1 VARPGGGATIAALC
15 YVGIWS
21 AFMGVISGHLTR
33 FLELAMGITII
44 AGAGIIWA
52 SVRSLMLQQLMET
65 ERKADDALEQS
76 RSFARVLMDN
86 MPGSVFLKSKS
97 HRYLAGNLLWAQLNS
112 PGKYVA
118 GDDLADVLGHT
129 DRELFDADRA
139 QRFERSDDAVVT
151 TGERFAEYETGMLNG
166 EERYYHVIKV
176 PVRDQY
182 GEITAVAGLGL
193 DLTDLHR
200 VEKELR
206 SSREQLRTFIDN
218 AVELVCVVDA
228 QRRIVMAN
236 TQLLRFFGVKSS
248 DLVGRDLLS
257 LVAPEEKE
265 KALEFVRLVLSGV
278 GSGLDVFH
286 IRSAR
291 GTVYLTE
298 VSGGPIME
306 GGTVKS
312 VVLVGRVHSEPWS
325 PPRDLSGDSKT

>member
-1 VARPGGGATIAALC
+1 
-15 YVGIWS
+15 VGIWS
-21 AFMGVISGHLTR
+21 AFMGAISGQLTR
-33 FLELAMGITII
+33 FLEIAMGITII

-52 SVRSLMLQQLMET
+52 SVRSLMLQQLMEA

-76 RSFARVLMDN
+76 RSFVRVLMDN

-139 QRFERSDDAVVT
+139 QRFERSDDAVIT
-151 TGERFAEYETGMLNG
+151 TGEQFAEYETDTLNG
-166 EERYYHVIKV
+166 EERYYHIIKA

-218 AVELVCVVDA
+218 AFEHICIVDA
-228 QRRIVMAN
+228 QRRIVLAN

-248 DLVGRDLLS
+248 DVVGRDLLS
-257 LVAPEEKE
+257 LVDPEEKA
-265 KALEFVRLVLSGV
+265 KALEFVRLILSGV

-286 IRSAR
+286 VRSAR
-291 GTVYLTE
+291 GTMHRIE

-312 VVLVGRVHSEPWS
+312 VVLVGRVHPEPWS
-325 PPRDLSGDSKT
+325 PPQDMSSDPNK

>member
-1 VARPGGGATIAALC
+1 MGIIA
-15 YVGIWS
+15 
-21 AFMGVISGHLTR
+21 GHLTP
-33 FLELAMGITII
+33 FIELAMGITVV
-44 AGAGIIWA
+44 AGAGVIWA
-52 SVRSLMLQQLMET
+52 SVRSLMLQQLAEA
-65 ERKADDALEQS
+65 ERRADDALEQS

-86 MPGSVFLKSKS
+86 MPGSVFLKSRS
-97 HRYLAGNLLWAQLNS
+97 HRYLAGNLQWAQLNN

-118 GDDLADVLGHT
+118 GDDLSGVLGHT

-139 QRFERSDDAVVT
+139 ERFERSDDTVFT
-151 TGERFAEYETGMLNG
+151 TGERFAEYETDVLNG

-176 PVRDQY
+176 PVRNPY
-182 GEITAVAGLGL
+182 GDITAVAGLGL
-193 DLTDLHR
+193 DLTELHR
-200 VEKELR
+200 VEQELR

-218 AVELVCVVDA
+218 ALEHICIVDA
-228 QRRIVMAN
+228 QRRIVLAN

-286 IRSAR
+286 VRSAR
-291 GTVYLTE
+291 GTVHLTE
-298 VSGGPIME
+298 VSAGPIME

-312 VVLVGRVHSEPWS
+312 VVLVGRVHPEPWS
-325 PPRDLSGDSKT
+325 PPQDSNGSEK